1 MKRVPLTPISNVE
14 RSMPASS
21 PSRLDGAY
29 VALASLRAEEARLE
43 RLGLVD
49 AVRRCREQRRYWE
62 FLAALF
68 TLTPAGKVAKEW

>member
-1 MKRVPLTPISNVE
+1 VKRVPLTPISNVE

-49 AVRRCREQRRYWE
+49 YWE